1 MEICEICL
9 LPCSLQELL
18 ALSVLNF
25 MNIFCQGDMFPLSE
39 HILDMREECAFQ
51 PQFSRGHSDVTT
63 SDPDSKMSY
72 FFSVKAVVPK
82 SVYTVLYFV
91 VFCDTE
97 VEHQQ

>member
-1 MEICEICL
+1 
-9 LPCSLQELL
+9 
-18 ALSVLNF
+18 

-91 VFCDTE
+91 IFCDTE
-97 VEHQQ
+97 VEHQQWQQGLPLKITVFQLEANIDWL